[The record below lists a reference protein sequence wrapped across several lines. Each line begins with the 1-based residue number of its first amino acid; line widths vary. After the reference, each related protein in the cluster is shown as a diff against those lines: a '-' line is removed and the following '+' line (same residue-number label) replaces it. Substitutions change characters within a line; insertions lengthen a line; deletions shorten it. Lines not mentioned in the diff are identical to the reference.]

1 MTALALRPDTSEVLS
16 RVSAT
21 SAAVA
26 SLVDVLPLETHADRE
41 TAAALARETS
51 RLLAEADAARK
62 VEKDPH
68 LKAGQ
73 AVDRAFKLATEPLA
87 RLDAALRRRIREAL
101 EADRAREL
109 EATQAARVA
118 VLTGDARA
126 ASVALAQIPEEAP
139 KLEGVSARWAWSY
152 SVSDLTQ
159 VPDQYTV
166 RVVNDAA
173 VQSEIAA
180 ATAQGRVPHVP
191 GLVFRQEAQIAVKK
205 GSST

>member
-1 MTALALRPDTSEVLS
+1 MTKLALRPDTSEVLA
-16 RVSAT
+16 RVAAT
-21 SAAVA
+21 SDYVA
-26 SLVDVLPLETHADRE
+26 PIVDVLPLETHADRE

-73 AVDRAFKLATEPLA
+73 AVDRTFKTATEPLA
-87 RLDAALRRRIREAL
+87 RLDASLRRRIREAL

-109 EATQAARVA
+109 AATQAARVA
-118 VLTGDARA
+118 VLTGDAKA

-139 KLEGVSARWAWSY
+139 RLEGVSARWSWEY
-152 SVSDLTQ
+152 TIQDLTQ
-159 VPDQYTV
+159 VPEAFTV

-173 VQSEIAA
+173 VRAEIEAA
-180 ATAQGRVPHVP
+180 RLQGRPPHVP

-205 GSST
+205 GSSA